1 MVVWTLPAKND
12 LRQIYNS
19 IAYDSKI
26 YAKRVTQNI
35 AAKPDILDGLP
46 RIGKVVDEL
55 KDDKIRE
62 LPIYTYRIIY
72 EVSTDDVFILAVVHK
87 QQDLQPETIESR
99 L

>member
-1 MVVWTLPAKND
+1 MAC
-12 LRQIYNS
+12 
-19 IAYDSKI
+19 
-26 YAKRVTQNI
+26 
-35 AAKPDILDGLP
+35 LP

-87 QQDLQPETIESR
+87 RQDLQPEAIESR